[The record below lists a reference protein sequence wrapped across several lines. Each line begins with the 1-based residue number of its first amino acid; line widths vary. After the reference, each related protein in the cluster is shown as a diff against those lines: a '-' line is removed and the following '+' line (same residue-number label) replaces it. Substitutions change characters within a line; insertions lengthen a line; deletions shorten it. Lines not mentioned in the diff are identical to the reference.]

1 MLCACAKNRQGFAM
15 SASRSGQTRR
25 ERFRDERELMKD
37 IHNSMVVFADVRDAV
52 RTAAG
57 RIFQSGYE
65 VNHDTLTECL
75 RDDLFYAELSDN
87 QHRQKVLTLA
97 LTTLELQRGRV

>member
-1 MLCACAKNRQGFAM
+1 MPALIF
-15 SASRSGQTRR
+15 SP
-25 ERFRDERELMKD
+25 
-37 IHNSMVVFADVRDAV
+37 DAAPAGGISQV
-52 RTAAG
+52 NEMAAG

>member
-1 MLCACAKNRQGFAM
+1 M
-15 SASRSGQTRR
+15 
-25 ERFRDERELMKD
+25 
-37 IHNSMVVFADVRDAV
+37 
-52 RTAAG
+52 AAG